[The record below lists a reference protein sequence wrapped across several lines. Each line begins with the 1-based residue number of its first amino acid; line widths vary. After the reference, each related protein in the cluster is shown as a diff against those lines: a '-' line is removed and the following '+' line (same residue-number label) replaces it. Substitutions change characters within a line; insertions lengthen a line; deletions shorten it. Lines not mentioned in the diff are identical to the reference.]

1 MSVTALRTLIADDE
15 PVARNRLRLL
25 CEEIGGV
32 AIAGMAVDGLDA
44 LRQIEALSPEVVL
57 LDIAMPDLDGMGVAR
72 ALACAPTPPAIIFCT
87 AYDRHALA
95 AFDVSAVDYLL
106 KPISR
111 ERLVHA
117 IEKARR
123 YHGFPRTPEPPRL
136 ALLDHLWVP
145 HRGAM
150 LRIDISGIQRIDA
163 EGDYVR
169 LSTMSSSHML
179 HETMAAIEARLDP
192 VVFVRLRRSVI
203 VRSTEIKSLRHD
215 GLGSWSTLLGDG
227 QSVRIGPTYLPQVRA
242 RLKA

>member
-1 MSVTALRTLIADDE
+1 MSDKALRTLIADDE

-32 AIAGMAVDGLDA
+32 EIIGMAVDGLDA
-44 LRQIEALSPEVVL
+44 LRQIAALSPEVVL
-57 LDIAMPDLDGMGVAR
+57 LDIAMPDLDGMGVAQ
-72 ALACAPTPPAIIFCT
+72 ALARTPPPPAIIFCT

-117 IEKARR
+117 IDKARR
-123 YHGFPRTPEPPRL
+123 YHGFPRAPVPSGS

-150 LRIDISGIQRIDA
+150 LRIDISSIQRIDA

-169 LSTMSSSHML
+169 LLTMASSHML

-192 VVFVRLRRSVI
+192 AVFVRLRRSVI
-203 VRSTEIKSLRHD
+203 VRSGGITGLRHE
-215 GLGSWSTLLGDG
+215 GLGSWSAMLGDG
-227 QSVRIGPTYLPQVRA
+227 ASVRIGPTYLPQVRT

>member
-1 MSVTALRTLIADDE
+1 MSGTALRTLIADDE

-32 AIAGMAVDGLDA
+32 EIIGMAVDGLDA

-57 LDIAMPDLDGMGVAR
+57 LDIAMPDLDGMGVAQ
-72 ALACAPTPPAIIFCT
+72 ALAHTPTPPVIIFCT

-111 ERLVHA
+111 ERLAQSV
-117 IEKARR
+117 EKARR
-123 YHGFPRTPEPPRL
+123 YHGASRAPVLPVP
-136 ALLDHLWVP
+136 AWLDHLWVP

-150 LRIDISGIQRIDA
+150 LRIDIANIHRIDA
-163 EGDYVR
+163 EREYVR
-169 LSTMSSSHML
+169 LTTTSASHML

-192 VVFVRLRRSVI
+192 AVFVRLRRSVI
-203 VRSTEIKSLRHD
+203 VRGAEIESLRHK
-215 GLGSWSTLLGDG
+215 GLGSWSALLGDG
-227 QSVRIGPTYLPQVRA
+227 KSVRIGPTYLPQVRT
-242 RLKA
+242 RLQT